1 MQENI
6 KNAVCSCYA
15 KKGGNKTNGPEL
27 KSLLVS
33 LVKQRGLLIDNNQLI
48 YSVKDDF
55 TILQLLH
62 TLLLKGDRAVM
73 VSKVDDLYHR
83 LLVNLKRKVSF
94 TGSDDAGMITANL
107 EQICLQGD
115 VKLVF
120 GAEQG

>member
-1 MQENI
+1 M
-6 KNAVCSCYA
+6 
-15 KKGGNKTNGPEL
+15 
-27 KSLLVS
+27 LVS